1 MISKLSPSKVEYVR
15 GCAIRDTT
23 VNEIAEAVEAA
34 SRSEVIIAVVGGSS
48 ARDFKTS
55 YQETGAAIADEKS
68 ISDME
73 CGEGFDRATL
83 TLLGKQQ
90 DLLIALKA
98 TGKPLIVVYIEGRPL
113 DKVWASEYADALLTA
128 SYPGQEGGYAIA
140 DVLFGDYNPAG
151 RLPVSIPRSVG
162 QIPVY
167 YNKKA
172 PRNHDYVEQGCFS
185 IIHFWLGGC
194 VPPLEY
200 SELGNTST
208 ISKLN

>member
-23 VNEIAEAVEAA
+23 VNEIAEVVEAA

-90 DLLIALKA
+90 DLLNALKA

-151 RLPVSIPRSVG
+151 RLPVS
-162 QIPVY
+162 
-167 YNKKA
+167 
-172 PRNHDYVEQGCFS
+172 
-185 IIHFWLGGC
+185 
-194 VPPLEY
+194 VPPFCWTDTCL
-200 SELGNTST
+200 L
-208 ISKLN
+208 

>member
-1 MISKLSPSKVEYVR
+1 MRIIVIICWETIQLRKEDENIKTVLDGVISKLSPSKVEYVR

-83 TLLGKQQ
+83 TLL
-90 DLLIALKA
+90 
-98 TGKPLIVVYIEGRPL
+98 E
-113 DKVWASEYADALLTA
+113 
-128 SYPGQEGGYAIA
+128 
-140 DVLFGDYNPAG
+140 N
-151 RLPVSIPRSVG
+151 
-162 QIPVY
+162 
-167 YNKKA
+167 NKI
-172 PRNHDYVEQGCFS
+172 Y
-185 IIHFWLGGC
+185 
-194 VPPLEY
+194 
-200 SELGNTST
+200 
-208 ISKLN
+208 

>member
-1 MISKLSPSKVEYVR
+1 MNKKIKKVAVVGPNADNRYNMLGDYTAPQEDENIKTVLDGVISKLSPSKVEYVR

-23 VNEIAEAVEAA
+23 VNEIAEVVEAA

-90 DLLIALKA
+90 DLLNAL
-98 TGKPLIVVYIEGRPL
+98 
-113 DKVWASEYADALLTA
+113 
-128 SYPGQEGGYAIA
+128 
-140 DVLFGDYNPAG
+140 
-151 RLPVSIPRSVG
+151 
-162 QIPVY
+162 
-167 YNKKA
+167 
-172 PRNHDYVEQGCFS
+172 
-185 IIHFWLGGC
+185 
-194 VPPLEY
+194 
-200 SELGNTST
+200 
-208 ISKLN
+208 

>member
-1 MISKLSPSKVEYVR
+1 MAVVGPNADNRYNMLGDYTAPQEDENIKTVLDGVISKLSPSKVEYVR

-23 VNEIAEAVEAA
+23 VNEIAEVVEAA

-90 DLLIALKA
+90 DFIEC
-98 TGKPLIVVYIEGRPL
+98 IEGYREATDRCL
-113 DKVWASEYADALLTA
+113 Y
-128 SYPGQEGGYAIA
+128 
-140 DVLFGDYNPAG
+140 
-151 RLPVSIPRSVG
+151 
-162 QIPVY
+162 
-167 YNKKA
+167 
-172 PRNHDYVEQGCFS
+172 
-185 IIHFWLGGC
+185 
-194 VPPLEY
+194 
-200 SELGNTST
+200 
-208 ISKLN
+208 